1 MKKTILFVSL
11 GLAVI
16 IIFVTALFYVWSL
29 PYKNH
34 ISPNV
39 WIGPIDVG
47 GLDPETARETLQ
59 TQIDS
64 LVTNG
69 IPVQINGIS
78 KPLALA
84 TLVSSDLNEEVTFDL
99 DNAMG
104 QAQAVPL
111 ISWRLWNKKKIPL
124 TVSIA
129 KENLKKNI
137 SALFPN
143 AEIPMQDA
151 RFLIVPTAVNNEWSV
166 QVIEDRAGNELNW
179 NPFFQTLET
188 QLMNLDDSEVVLNVY
203 LKAPSVTKQMAEQQI
218 DQVNE
223 ILKNDQTQIA
233 YLDAHKTKR
242 TFELTKWTLS
252 KMLIPTQSGKVGID
266 ETQLNLLLDD
276 FAKTFERPA
285 QDARFIIE
293 NGRVVE
299 FVESKSGVKIDR
311 VVMFNL
317 LAQAIQV
324 PINAPLQLAVIVEEP
339 LVKTGDVNDLGIQ
352 EILGFGTSSYRGSPM
367 NRRKNIQNGVR
378 LLNGL
383 LIAPGQ
389 TFSLLE
395 ALKPFDT
402 ENGYLPELVIKG
414 DKITP
419 ELGGGLCQIGTTTFR
434 ATMNSG
440 LPIVERQ
447 NHSLVVSYYNDPA
460 NGSPGTDATIYEP
473 APDFKFLNDTEH
485 NILFQAEN
493 LTDTKELRFTFWGT
507 PDGRK
512 GSYSAPKVLRWIPV
526 AEPQKIETTDLKPGE
541 EKCQDSHIGA
551 DASFVYSIEKP
562 DETVEET
569 TFTSHY
575 RPLPKICLVGVEEK
589 EEADT
594 NVILNDSEGSQEA
607 ESTIPSLQDSITP

>member
-1 MKKTILFVSL
+1 MKKTILFVGI

-39 WIGPIDVG
+39 WIGPVDIG
-47 GLDPETARETLQ
+47 GLDPQTARETLQ

-69 IPVQINGIS
+69 IPIQINGIS

-99 DNAMG
+99 DRAM
-104 QAQAVPL
+104 QEAQAVPL
-111 ISWRLWNKKKIPL
+111 VSSRLWNKKIIPL
-124 TVSIA
+124 TVSVA

-137 SALFPN
+137 SALFPS
-143 AEIPMQDA
+143 AEIPVQDA

-179 NPFFQTLET
+179 DPFFQTLET
-188 QLMNLDDSEVVLNVY
+188 QLMNLDDSEIVLTVIE
-203 LKAPSVTKQMAEQQI
+203 KTTSVTKQIAEQQV
-218 DQVNE
+218 DQIKS
-223 ILKNDQTQIA
+223 ILENDRIKIA
-233 YLDAHKTKR
+233 YLDAYKTPR
-242 TFELTKWTLS
+242 TFELTKWALS

-266 ETQLNLLLDD
+266 EAQFNLFLDD

-285 QDARFIIE
+285 QDARFVID
-293 NGRVVE
+293 NGRVIE
-299 FVESKSGVKIDR
+299 FTESKSGIKIDR

-317 LAQAIQV
+317 LSQAIQE
-324 PINAPLQLAVIVEEP
+324 PINAPIQLALIVEEP

-378 LLNGL
+378 LLNGI

-389 TFSLLE
+389 TFSLLD
-395 ALKPFDT
+395 ALKPFDQ

-434 ATMNSG
+434 AAMNSG

-460 NGSPGTDATIYEP
+460 NGNPGTDATIYEP
-473 APDFKFLNDTEH
+473 SPDFKFLNDTG
-485 NILFQAEN
+485 NYILFQAEN
-493 LTDTKELRFTFWGT
+493 LTETQELRFTFWGT

-512 GSYSAPKVLRWIPV
+512 GSYSAPAVLRWIPV

-541 EKCQDSHIGA
+541 EKCQDAHIGA
-551 DASFVYSIEKP
+551 DASFVYTIVRP
-562 DETVEET
+562 DGTVEET

-575 RPLPKICLVGVEEK
+575 RPLPKICLIGIAPPPVIPS
-589 EEADT
+589 EA
-594 NVILNDSEGSQEA
+594 EGSFENIQ
-607 ESTIPSLQDSITP
+607 

>member
-1 MKKTILFVSL
+1 MKKTILFVGI

-69 IPVQINGIS
+69 IPVQINGVS

-99 DNAMG
+99 DRAMRE
-104 QAQAVPL
+104 AQSVPL
-111 ISWRLWNKKKIPL
+111 VSSRLWNKKIIPL
-124 TVSIA
+124 TVSVA
-129 KENLKKNI
+129 KENLKNNI

-143 AEIPMQDA
+143 AETPVQDA

-188 QLMNLDDSEVVLNVY
+188 QLMNLDDSEIVLNVY
-203 LKAPSVTKQMAEQQI
+203 DKKPSVTKQMAEQQV
-218 DQVNE
+218 DQVKT
-223 ILKNDQTQIA
+223 ILKNEQIRIA
-233 YLDAHKTKR
+233 YFDARKTPR

-252 KMLIPTQSGKVGID
+252 KMLIPTQSGKVGIN
-266 ETQLNLLLDD
+266 ETQLNLFLDD

-285 QDARFIIE
+285 QNARFVFE
-293 NGRVVE
+293 NGRVIE
-299 FVESKSGVKIDR
+299 FTESKSGVKIDR

-317 LAQAIQV
+317 LSQAIQE
-324 PINAPLQLAVIVEEP
+324 PINDTIQLAVIIENP

-352 EILGFGTSSYRGSPM
+352 EILGVGTSSYRGSPM

-395 ALKPFDT
+395 ALKPFDQ

-460 NGSPGTDATIYEP
+460 NGNPGTDATIYEP
-473 APDFKFLNDTEH
+473 SPDFKFLNDTG
-485 NILFQAEN
+485 NYILFQAEN
-493 LTDTKELRFTFWGT
+493 LTETQELRFTFWGT

-512 GSYSAPKVLRWIPV
+512 GSYSAPTVLRWIPV
-526 AEPQKIETTDLKPGE
+526 GEPQKIETIDLKLGE
-541 EKCQDSHIGA
+541 EKCQDAHIGA
-551 DASFVYSIEKP
+551 DASFVYSISRP
-562 DETVEET
+562 DGTVEET

-589 EEADT
+589 K
-594 NVILNDSEGSQEA
+594 GS
-607 ESTIPSLQDSITP
+607 

>member
-1 MKKTILFVSL
+1 MKKTILFVGL
-11 GLAVI
+11 GLAVM
-16 IIFVTALFYVWSL
+16 IIFVTALFFVWSL

-47 GLDPETARETLQ
+47 GLDPETARETIQ

-64 LVTNG
+64 LVANG

-99 DNAMG
+99 DRAM
-104 QAQAVPL
+104 QKAQAVPL
-111 ISWRLWNKKKIPL
+111 VSLRLWNKKIIPL

-137 SALFPN
+137 SELFPN
-143 AEIPMQDA
+143 AEIPVQDA

-188 QLMNLDDSEVVLNVY
+188 QLMNLDDAEIILKVFD
-203 LKAPSVTKQMAEQQI
+203 KAPFVTKQIAEQQI

-223 ILKNDQTQIA
+223 ILKNDRIQIS
-233 YLDAHKTKR
+233 YSDVWKQPRIL
-242 TFELTKWTLS
+242 ELTKWKLS
-252 KMLIPTQSGKVGID
+252 KMLVPTQSEKVGID
-266 ETQLNLLLDD
+266 ETQLNLFLDD

-285 QDARFIIE
+285 QNARFVFE
-293 NGRVVE
+293 NGRVIE
-299 FVESKSGVKIDR
+299 FTESKSGVKIDR

-317 LAQAIQV
+317 LSQAIQE
-324 PINAPLQLAVIVEEP
+324 PINDPIQLAVIVEEP

-440 LPIVERQ
+440 LAIVERQ

-460 NGSPGTDATIYEP
+460 NGNPGTDATIYEP
-473 APDFKFLNDTEH
+473 APDFKFLNDTG
-485 NILFQAEN
+485 NYILFQAEN
-493 LTDTKELRFTFWGT
+493 LTDTQELRFTFWGT

-512 GSYSAPKVLRWIPV
+512 GSYSAPKILRWIPV
-526 AEPQKIETTDLKPGE
+526 AEPQKIKTTDLKPGE
-541 EKCQDSHIGA
+541 EKCQESHIGA
-551 DASFVYSIEKP
+551 DASFVYKIENP
-562 DETVEET
+562 DGTVVEI

-575 RPLPKICLVGVEEK
+575 RPLPKICLIGVEEK
-589 EEADT
+589 ETVA
-594 NVILNDSEGSQEA
+594 EGFGLPEA
-607 ESTIPSLQDSITP
+607 ESITP